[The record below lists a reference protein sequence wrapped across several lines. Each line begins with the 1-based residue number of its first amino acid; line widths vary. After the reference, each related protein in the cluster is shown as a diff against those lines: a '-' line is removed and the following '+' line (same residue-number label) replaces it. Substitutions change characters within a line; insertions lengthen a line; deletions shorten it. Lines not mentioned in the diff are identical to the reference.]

1 MERKEFLE
9 SEKLNFAKQM
19 DPEMVAQSLIPSK
32 ENVEKVIEDEKIT
45 VVNPETGEIYNI
57 VPIAEKENPN
67 LAGDLLQKYTDL
79 DLEISKVIIEQEEFY
94 KANKD
99 LFAKYENFANRIEKI
114 REQQDETKEELKKVM
129 RENNIPE
136 EVGIRFKAKYTAPYT
151 KKNFNTK
158 LFYEDYAEDTA
169 MYKKYVGITNVSD
182 SIKITEVKS
191 K

>member
-9 SEKLNFAKQM
+9 SEKLNFAEQM

-67 LAGDLLQKYTDL
+67 PAGDLLQKYTDL
-79 DLEISKVIIEQEEFY
+79 DLEISKVLIEQDEFMKNNKELFDKYEEFS
-94 KANKD
+94 K
-99 LFAKYENFANRIEKI
+99 RIEDF
-114 REQQDETKEELKKVM
+114 REQQKETSEELKKVM

-169 MYKKYVGITNVSD
+169 MYKKYVGISNVSD
-182 SIKITEVKS
+182 SIKITEVK
-191 K
+191 KK

>member
-1 MERKEFLE
+1 MERKDFLDKE
-9 SEKLNFAKQM
+9 LRNFAEQM
-19 DPEMVAQSLIPSK
+19 DPEMVAQSLTPSK

-67 LAGDLLQKYTDL
+67 PAGDLLQKYTDL

-99 LFAKYENFANRIEKI
+99 LFTKYENFANRIEKI

-169 MYKKYVGITNVSD
+169 MYKKYVGISNVSD
-182 SIKITEVKS
+182 SIKITEVK
-191 K
+191 KK

>member
-67 LAGDLLQKYTDL
+67 PAGDLLQKYTDL

>member
-1 MERKEFLE
+1 MERKEFLDKE
-9 SEKLNFAKQM
+9 LRNFAEQM

-67 LAGDLLQKYTDL
+67 PAGDLLQKYTDL

>member
-1 MERKEFLE
+1 MERKDFLDKE
-9 SEKLNFAKQM
+9 LRNFAEQM

-45 VVNPETGEIYNI
+45 VVNPETGEILEAT
-57 VPIAEKENPN
+57 PIAEKENPN
-67 LAGDLLQKYTDL
+67 PSADLLQKYTDL

-136 EVGIRFKAKYTAPYT
+136 EIGIRFKAKYTAPYT

>member
-9 SEKLNFAKQM
+9 SEKLNFAEQM
-19 DPEMVAQSLIPSK
+19 DPEMVAQNQDVIKPSELTK
-32 ENVEKVIEDEKIT
+32 EVIE

-67 LAGDLLQKYTDL
+67 PAGDLLQKYTDL

-99 LFAKYENFANRIEKI
+99 LFTKYENFANRIEEI
-114 REQQDETKEELKKVM
+114 RKQQEETKEELKKVM

-136 EVGIRFKAKYTAPYT
+136 EIGIRFRAKYTAPYT

-169 MYKKYVGITNVSD
+169 MYKKYVGISNVSD
-182 SIKITEVKS
+182 SIKITEVKR

>member
-1 MERKEFLE
+1 MERKDFLDKE
-9 SEKLNFAKQM
+9 LRNFAEQM
-19 DPEMVAQSLIPSK
+19 DPEMVAQSLTPSK

-67 LAGDLLQKYTDL
+67 PAGDLLQKYTDL
-79 DLEISKVIIEQEEFY
+79 DLEISKVLIEQDEFMKNNKELFDKYEEFS
-94 KANKD
+94 K
-99 LFAKYENFANRIEKI
+99 RIEDF
-114 REQQDETKEELKKVM
+114 REQQKETSEELKKVM

-169 MYKKYVGITNVSD
+169 MYKKYVGISNVSD
-182 SIKITEVKS
+182 SIKITEVK
-191 K
+191 KK

>member
-1 MERKEFLE
+1 
-9 SEKLNFAKQM
+9 
-19 DPEMVAQSLIPSK
+19 
-32 ENVEKVIEDEKIT
+32 
-45 VVNPETGEIYNI
+45 
-57 VPIAEKENPN
+57 
-67 LAGDLLQKYTDL
+67 
-79 DLEISKVIIEQEEFY
+79 
-94 KANKD
+94 
-99 LFAKYENFANRIEKI
+99 
-114 REQQDETKEELKKVM
+114 M

>member
-9 SEKLNFAKQM
+9 SEKLNFAEQM
-19 DPEMVAQSLIPSK
+19 DPEMVAQNQDVIKPS
-32 ENVEKVIEDEKIT
+32 ELTEEVME
-45 VVNPETGEIYNI
+45 VVNKETGEIYNI

-67 LAGDLLQKYTDL
+67 PAGDLLQKYTDL
-79 DLEISKVIIEQEEFY
+79 DLEISKVLIEQDEFMKNNKELFDKYEEFS
-94 KANKD
+94 K
-99 LFAKYENFANRIEKI
+99 RIEDF
-114 REQQDETKEELKKVM
+114 REQQKETSEELKKVM

-169 MYKKYVGITNVSD
+169 MYKKYVGISNVSD
-182 SIKITEVKS
+182 SIKITEVK
-191 K
+191 KK

>member
-1 MERKEFLE
+1 MERKDFLDKE
-9 SEKLNFAKQM
+9 LRNFAEQM
-19 DPEMVAQSLIPSK
+19 DPEVVAQSLTPSK
-32 ENVEKVIEDEKIT
+32 ENVEKVTEDEKIT
-45 VVNPETGEIYNI
+45 VVNPETGEILEAI
-57 VPIAEKENPN
+57 PIAEKENPN
-67 LAGDLLQKYTDL
+67 PAGDLLQKYTDL

-136 EVGIRFKAKYTAPYT
+136 EIGIRFKAKYTAPYT

>member
-9 SEKLNFAKQM
+9 SEKLNFAEQM
-19 DPEMVAQSLIPSK
+19 DPEVVAQSLTPSK

-67 LAGDLLQKYTDL
+67 PAGDLLQKYTDL

-99 LFAKYENFANRIEKI
+99 LFTKYENFANRIEKI

-169 MYKKYVGITNVSD
+169 MYKKYVGISNVSD
-182 SIKITEVKS
+182 SIKITEVK
-191 K
+191 KK

>member
-1 MERKEFLE
+1 MERKDFLDKE
-9 SEKLNFAKQM
+9 LRNFAEQM
-19 DPEMVAQSLIPSK
+19 DPEMVAQSLTPSK

-67 LAGDLLQKYTDL
+67 PAGDLLQKYTDL

-99 LFAKYENFANRIEKI
+99 LFTKYENFANRIEKI

-182 SIKITEVKS
+182 SIKITEVK
-191 K
+191 KK

>member
-1 MERKEFLE
+1 MERKDFLGKE
-9 SEKLNFAKQM
+9 LRNFAEQM
-19 DPEMVAQSLIPSK
+19 DPEVVAQSLTPSK

-45 VVNPETGEIYNI
+45 VVNPETGEILEAI
-57 VPIAEKENPN
+57 PIAEKENPN
-67 LAGDLLQKYTDL
+67 PAGDLLQKYTDL